1 LKHLE
6 EHLVEAHVG
15 TPVDGAQIV
24 PLVVVAMIEKLLAAA
39 SETRPVVSPDQ
50 AGKRALP
57 VDGQAFQPFQKLPVQ

>member
-1 LKHLE
+1 MHST
-6 EHLVEAHVG
+6 VRN
-15 TPVDGAQIV
+15 
-24 PLVVVAMIEKLLAAA
+24 KLLAAA